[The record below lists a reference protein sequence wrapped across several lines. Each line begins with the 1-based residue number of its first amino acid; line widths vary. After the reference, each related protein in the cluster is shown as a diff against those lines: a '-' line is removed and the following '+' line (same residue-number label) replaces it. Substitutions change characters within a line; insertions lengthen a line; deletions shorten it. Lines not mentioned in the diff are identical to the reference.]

1 MSSDDIIPSYHD
13 SMQFFMDLC
22 AKLINHTS
30 MRKLSILPALLVIPL
45 CTSSIL
51 SAQNSAPTPIPIVD
65 TIPISQDRSPPGP
78 MTLLVD
84 ATDTTRAIF
93 RVKQNIPIEAAG
105 ANYLLYPKWLPGK
118 HAPRGAIDA
127 LSGLKIFANGKLL
140 EWTRD
145 PVDVFAFKVDVP
157 QGVKSLDVEFQFL
170 SPIQSREGR
179 IVVTPEMMNVQWE
192 QVALYP
198 AGYYTR
204 NIGVK
209 PSIILP
215 TGWTGVAAL
224 DGGVQTAN
232 RIDYGLTNFETLI
245 DSPMFAGAHF
255 RKWDLGN
262 NVTLNVFGDDAKFL
276 EAKPQHIADH
286 RALVDEAV
294 ILFGSKHF
302 DRYEFLLALT
312 DKLGGIGL
320 EHHRSSEN
328 TRGRDYFTNYDK
340 TATSRG
346 LLPHEIIHSWN
357 GKFRRPEGLWT
368 PDYRT
373 PMRDNLLW
381 LYEGQTS
388 YWDLVLGARSGLQ
401 SKEIVLGEWA
411 RHAAYYSI
419 QAGREWRSV
428 EDTTHDPIVAARKPK
443 PFSSWQRRE
452 DYYSEGSLIW
462 MAVDMTLRNE
472 TNGAKTLDDF
482 AKAFFGIND
491 GDWGTVTYNF
501 DTIVE
506 TLNDIHPYDW
516 ENFLDRRFRKSGQA
530 APIEGLT
537 LGGYK
542 LVWKDQPSAYE
553 KEITANRGGLSLAY
567 SLGISLAANGRITDI
582 LWDSTAFKKGIVG
595 GSEIVAVNGKAYN
608 HDHMKDAITAAK
620 ISKKPFSILVKRGD
634 FFTTYEMP
642 YYDGLKFPHLEP
654 ISAGEHALDRLLQP
668 TR

>member
-1 MSSDDIIPSYHD
+1 MKKILLMSAS
-13 SMQFFMDLC
+13 L
-22 AKLINHTS
+22 
-30 MRKLSILPALLVIPL
+30 ALFASA
-45 CTSSIL
+45 SSI
-51 SAQNSAPTPIPIVD
+51 AQNSAPTPTPIIDAIPA
-65 TIPISQDRSPPGP
+65 SQDRSPPGP

-84 ATDTTRAIF
+84 ATDTQRAIF
-93 RVKQNIPIEAAG
+93 RVKQNIPIEKAG
-105 ANYLLYPKWLPGK
+105 INYLLYPKWLPGK

-127 LSGLKIFANGKLL
+127 LSGLKIMANGKQLT
-140 EWTRD
+140 WTRD
-145 PVDVFAFKVDVP
+145 AVDVFAFKVDVP
-157 QGVKSLDVEFQFL
+157 QGVTSLDVEFQFL

-179 IVVTPEMMNVQWE
+179 IVVTPEMMNIQWE

-215 TGWTGVAAL
+215 KEWTGIAAL
-224 DGGVQTAN
+224 DGAVKTGN
-232 RIDYGLTNFETLI
+232 RIDYAQTSFETLI
-245 DSPMFAGAHF
+245 DSPMFAGKYF

-262 NVTLNVFGDDAKFL
+262 DVTLNVFAD
-276 EAKPQHIADH
+276 EAKNLAAKPEHIAAH
-286 RALVDEAV
+286 RALVDESL

-312 DKLGGIGL
+312 NKLGGIGL

-328 TRGRDYFTNYDK
+328 TRPRDYFTNYDK
-340 TATSRG
+340 LATSRG

-373 PMRDNLLW
+373 PMQDNLLW

-401 SKEIVLGEWA
+401 SKDIVLGEWA
-411 RHAAYYSI
+411 RHAAYYSN
-419 QAGREWRSV
+419 QAGRQWRSV

-462 MAVDMTLRNE
+462 MAVDMRIRAE
-472 TNGAKTLDDF
+472 TNGAKSLDDF

-501 DTIVE
+501 DTIVN

-516 ENFLDRRFRKSGQA
+516 ASFLDKKFRQSGQP
-530 APIEGLT
+530 APVEGIEM
-537 LGGYK
+537 GGYQ
-542 LVWKDQPSAYE
+542 LVWKEKPSAYE
-553 KEITANRGGLSLAY
+553 KEIMANRKSLSLSY
-567 SLGISLAANGRITDI
+567 SLGISLTSTGRITGV
-582 LWDSTAFKKGIVG
+582 LWDSIAFDKGIVG
-595 GSEIVAVNGKAYN
+595 GSEIVAVDGKAYS
-608 HDHMKDAITAAK
+608 HSLIQDAITNAK
-620 ISKKPFSILVKRGD
+620 ADKKPFTLLIKRGNLY
-634 FFTTYEMP
+634 TTYEMN
-642 YYDGLKFPHLEP
+642 YYDGLRFPHLEP
-654 ISAGEHALDRLLQP
+654 KSEGEQPLDRLLKP
-668 TR
+668 RR